1 MKKLILITTALM
13 LTNVFAAQAGQ
24 EVEMKETVVALS
36 GAFVPGGFDSK
47 SDVYVVV
54 SGIFPNTCYNWQG
67 ADIVQEAG
75 AKQVDI
81 TAKAMV
87 AQGVPCMRV
96 LVPFQKEVNLGQFP
110 KGDYV
115 LRFSNGDGTFFN
127 EPLQIED

>member
-1 MKKLILITTALM
+1 MKKIILITAALL
-13 LTNVFAAQAGQ
+13 LTNVFAAQAEQ
-24 EVEMKETVVALS
+24 EVEKKETVVALS

-67 ADIVQEAG
+67 ADIVQETG
-75 AKQVDI
+75 SNQVDI
-81 TAKAMV
+81 TAKALV

-110 KGDYV
+110 QGDYI

-127 EPLQIED
+127 ESLKIED